1 MDGIN
6 PNEPTRAA
14 AASLRALISGTNPFY
29 VDANVRK
36 DVAVKIRRHHH
47 VEDSVLRSALP
58 KPEKVT
64 R

>member
-14 AASLRALISGTNPFY
+14 AASLRELISYKKVFY
-29 VDANVRK
+29 AGANVRK
-36 DVAVKIRRHHH
+36 DVTVKIRRHHH
-47 VEDSVLRSALP
+47 VKDSVLRSALP